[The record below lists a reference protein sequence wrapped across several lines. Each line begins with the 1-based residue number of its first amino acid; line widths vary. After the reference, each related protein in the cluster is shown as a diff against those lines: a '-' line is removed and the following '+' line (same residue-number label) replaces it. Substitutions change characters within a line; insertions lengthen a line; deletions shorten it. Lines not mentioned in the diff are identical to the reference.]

1 MQKKQSAINFKVVA
15 RSSRAMEPQPNS
27 SATPLS
33 PPVAAVAKVNKAI
46 GGTNKATSSSN
57 NATAKATAIAKS
69 SEDADLVSS
78 VVSSVSKSTSQEG
91 AETNE
96 RYCFRQMYQTS
107 LIDNLTGALVM
118 KKLPQA

>member
-1 MQKKQSAINFKVVA
+1 
-15 RSSRAMEPQPNS
+15 
-27 SATPLS
+27 
-33 PPVAAVAKVNKAI
+33 VAKVNKAI

>member
-78 VVSSVSKSTSQEG
+78 VVSSVS
-91 AETNE
+91 
-96 RYCFRQMYQTS
+96 S
-107 LIDNLTGALVM
+107 LG
-118 KKLPQA
+118 P